1 MFENKIING
10 CDYATRF
17 IMSWVRSGGTFGK
30 HGKGYDDF
38 RKWLESL
45 ELKTEDIEDIMFL
58 AQNGKLEL
66 EVSAKK
72 FITNLSW
79 EKEWL
84 DRNVES
90 FLFLFFDSRNL
101 HIVLWEI

>member
-10 CDYATRF
+10 GDYATRF

-72 FITNLSW
+72 FITNLS
-79 EKEWL
+79 
-84 DRNVES
+84 
-90 FLFLFFDSRNL
+90 
-101 HIVLWEI
+101 

>member
-1 MFENKIING
+1 MSFENKVING
-10 CDYATRF
+10 YTYATRF
-17 IMSWVRSGGTFGK
+17 IMSWVRGGGTFDV

-72 FITNLSW
+72 FITNLS
-79 EKEWL
+79 
-84 DRNVES
+84 
-90 FLFLFFDSRNL
+90 
-101 HIVLWEI
+101 

>member
-45 ELKTEDIEDIMFL
+45 ELKTEDIEDIMFI

-72 FITNLSW
+72 FITNLS
-79 EKEWL
+79 
-84 DRNVES
+84 
-90 FLFLFFDSRNL
+90 
-101 HIVLWEI
+101 

>member
-1 MFENKIING
+1 MSFENKIING

-90 FLFLFFDSRNL
+90 FLFIF
-101 HIVLWEI
+101 W

>member
-72 FITNLSW
+72 FITNLS
-79 EKEWL
+79 
-84 DRNVES
+84 
-90 FLFLFFDSRNL
+90 
-101 HIVLWEI
+101 

>member
-30 HGKGYDDF
+30 HGKVYDDF

-45 ELKTEDIEDIMFL
+45 ELKTEDMEDIMFL

-66 EVSAKK
+66 EVSAKNY
-72 FITNLSW
+72 ITNLS
-79 EKEWL
+79 
-84 DRNVES
+84 R
-90 FLFLFFDSRNL
+90 
-101 HIVLWEI
+101 

>member
-1 MFENKIING
+1 MSFENKIING

-45 ELKTEDIEDIMFL
+45 
-58 AQNGKLEL
+58 
-66 EVSAKK
+66 
-72 FITNLSW
+72 
-79 EKEWL
+79 
-84 DRNVES
+84 
-90 FLFLFFDSRNL
+90 
-101 HIVLWEI
+101 

>member
-1 MFENKIING
+1 MSFENKVING

-58 AQNGKLEL
+58 ARNGKLEL

-72 FITNLSW
+72 FITNLS
-79 EKEWL
+79 
-84 DRNVES
+84 R
-90 FLFLFFDSRNL
+90 
-101 HIVLWEI
+101 

>member
-1 MFENKIING
+1 MSFENKVING

-66 EVSAKK
+66 EISAKK
-72 FITNLSW
+72 FITNLS
-79 EKEWL
+79 
-84 DRNVES
+84 
-90 FLFLFFDSRNL
+90 
-101 HIVLWEI
+101 

>member
-1 MFENKIING
+1 MSFENKIING

-90 FLFLFFDSRNL
+90 FFIFL
-101 HIVLWEI
+101 

>member
-10 CDYATRF
+10 YTYATRF

-30 HGKGYDDF
+30 HGEGYDDF

-79 EKEWL
+79 EKKNGSGL
-84 DRNVES
+84 IPGLFSFYFYILRNEKK
-90 FLFLFFDSRNL
+90 R
-101 HIVLWEI
+101 

>member
-1 MFENKIING
+1 MKGVIFMSFENKIING

-66 EVSAKK
+66 EVSAKNY
-72 FITNLSW
+72 IANLSR
-79 EKEWL
+79 ERVAQ
-84 DRNVES
+84 D
-90 FLFLFFDSRNL
+90 
-101 HIVLWEI
+101 